1 LAQALRKKF
10 PKIEVAGNENGKF
23 RVGSFEVTLDGELL
37 HSKLETH
44 RFPTPADVEKLIRQ
58 HL

>member
-1 LAQALRKKF
+1 MAQALRKKF

-23 RVGSFEVTLDGELL
+23 RVGSFEVTLDGKLL
-37 HSKLETH
+37 HSKLQTH
-44 RFPTPADVEKLIRQ
+44 RFPSPADVERHIPQ